1 MVSKYKMDSMDV
13 TYLVSGKDMVDE
25 ELRDFTHIPCSDS
38 IREKLKGYYFYS
50 MINLFMYVLM
60 LCFMLTFV
68 AVVSETGSIR
78 WTLCLLASALIGLV
92 GVYLEIKYFTY
103 ILKLNNSSFDIQM
116 RRFNIIKTIT
126 SHNKTI
132 EDNDIVLAVSDL
144 ETDELDDEVFV
155 PMYYTKEDSNLYIVP
170 FVKYIFAVRINRG
183 IDFDRELYKSMY
195 NSGKDLMWDEYGEE

>member
-1 MVSKYKMDSMDV
+1 MVSKYKIDSRDV
-13 TYLVSGKDMVDE
+13 TCLVSGKDMVDE

-60 LCFMLTFV
+60 LCFMFTFV

-78 WTLCLLASALIGLV
+78 WTLC
-92 GVYLEIKYFTY
+92 
-103 ILKLNNSSFDIQM
+103 
-116 RRFNIIKTIT
+116 
-126 SHNKTI
+126 KTI

-144 ETDELDDEVFV
+144 ETDELDDQIFV

-183 IDFDRELYKSMY
+183 IDFDWELYKSMY
-195 NSGKDLMWDEYGEE
+195 NSSKDLMWDEYGEE

>member
-1 MVSKYKMDSMDV
+1 MVSKYKIDSRDV
-13 TYLVSGKDMVDE
+13 TCLVSGKDMVDE

-92 GVYLEIKYFTY
+92 GIYLEIKYFTY

-144 ETDELDDEVFV
+144 ETDELDDQIFV

-183 IDFDRELYKSMY
+183 IDFD
-195 NSGKDLMWDEYGEE
+195 

>member
-13 TYLVSGKDMVDE
+13 TYLVSGKDVVDE

-103 ILKLNNSSFDIQM
+103 I
-116 RRFNIIKTIT
+116 
-126 SHNKTI
+126 
-132 EDNDIVLAVSDL
+132 
-144 ETDELDDEVFV
+144 
-155 PMYYTKEDSNLYIVP
+155 Y
-170 FVKYIFAVRINRG
+170 
-183 IDFDRELYKSMY
+183 
-195 NSGKDLMWDEYGEE
+195 